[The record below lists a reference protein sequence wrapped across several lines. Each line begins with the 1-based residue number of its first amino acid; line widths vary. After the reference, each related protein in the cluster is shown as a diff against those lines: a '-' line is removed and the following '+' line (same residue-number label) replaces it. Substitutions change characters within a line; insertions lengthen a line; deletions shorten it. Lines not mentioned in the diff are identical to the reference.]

1 VLHLLEKN
9 LGFTPE
15 EITRLQLGQ
24 QPTNSTTTFVR
35 NRHDGCWMDR
45 MADAVA
51 IIVVDAL
58 RFDFALEHLPKSV
71 GSRITQRSLEG
82 GVDTTTAANTRRL
95 GSKSKLVKFVADPP
109 TVTMQRL
116 KGLTTGGLP
125 AFADISNSFGG
136 ATVDE
141 DTWILQLKNAIH
153 RRQNAGNNTGGI
165 STYMAFVGDD
175 TWVDLFPNLF
185 HDCHPFPSFNTRD
198 LDTVDN
204 GCLQHIP
211 RLFNHFGPYDKD
223 KKILKPLH
231 HIARYDS
238 KKLLKEKEDA
248 NYYTTSTTVVQHL
261 SDKDYFE
268 LIVVHFLGVD
278 HVGHTYGPN
287 NIHMIEKLS
296 QMDEVLTEILK
307 RIDSAVN
314 TCEVAFILGDH
325 GMTKD
330 GNHGGGTEDETNA
343 GLFAQFSPGCP
354 EASVRS

>member
-1 VLHLLEKN
+1 
-9 LGFTPE
+9 
-15 EITRLQLGQ
+15 
-24 QPTNSTTTFVR
+24 
-35 NRHDGCWMDR
+35 
-45 MADAVA
+45 
-51 IIVVDAL
+51 
-58 RFDFALEHLPKSV
+58 
-71 GSRITQRSLEG
+71 
-82 GVDTTTAANTRRL
+82 
-95 GSKSKLVKFVADPP
+95 
-109 TVTMQRL
+109 
-116 KGLTTGGLP
+116 
-125 AFADISNSFGG
+125 
-136 ATVDE
+136 
-141 DTWILQLKNAIH
+141 
-153 RRQNAGNNTGGI
+153 
-165 STYMAFVGDD
+165 
-175 TWVDLFPNLF
+175 
-185 HDCHPFPSFNTRD
+185 
-198 LDTVDN
+198 
-204 GCLQHIP
+204 
-211 RLFNHFGPYDKD
+211 
-223 KKILKPLH
+223 LH

-248 NYYTTSTTVVQHL
+248 NYHTTSTTVVQHL